1 VQGRPYFSCGHK
13 RNYIYACT
21 DSLRTSLDPHHS
33 TSIHH
38 LFDALWHF
46 VHTVMAV
53 AVIASVDGLPLPY
66 FSKILYYIFSGA
78 IVPGRLWVMTKITAE
93 LIR

>member
-1 VQGRPYFSCGHK
+1 
-13 RNYIYACT
+13 
-21 DSLRTSLDPHHS
+21 
-33 TSIHH
+33 
-38 LFDALWHF
+38 
-46 VHTVMAV
+46 MAV